1 LSINYNLYIPEWEW
15 TYPLYVFIGDASTVW
30 DDATKPLTQW
40 IWWIIWATEEDQAK
54 HPCYI
59 AIPQFPT
66 SIVTDT
72 ERSEYVD
79 LVPRFIEYLKSKY
92 SISNVYEAWQSMW
105 AMTTLYLSAN
115 NPWLYSAVLIV
126 DGQWDVSEI
135 QWIKDQTFTYFAAEW
150 DDKAYA
156 WLQAVKAMF
165 DEAGIAYWEL
175 SWLNANEEYNEE
187 NNAKLSEM
195 YNQWYKQNF
204 VTWEEWTVLEWE
216 WWMEHMASFKH
227 GFKLPVVRDWLFSN

>member
-1 LSINYNLYIPEWEW
+1 
-15 TYPLYVFIGDASTVW
+15 
-30 DDATKPLTQW
+30 
-40 IWWIIWATEEDQAK
+40 
-54 HPCYI
+54 
-59 AIPQFPT
+59 
-66 SIVTDT
+66 
-72 ERSEYVD
+72 
-79 LVPRFIEYLKSKY
+79 
-92 SISNVYEAWQSMW
+92 
-105 AMTTLYLSAN
+105 
-115 NPWLYSAVLIV
+115 
-126 DGQWDVSEI
+126 
-135 QWIKDQTFTYFAAEW
+135 
-150 DDKAYA
+150 
-156 WLQAVKAMF
+156 MF